1 MDDHSSTG
9 ASASASINPKEGGKK
24 ASSRRVTSPPVEQ
37 VSAATLAA
45 LAQASANLLCLPNLL
60 MGVTLPSVEQLTAA
74 ATKLYAETPPFVHLA
89 KNDSAPQLKIENH
102 LTVKGG
108 MRGYRMTRAS
118 HGVSEG
124 TYYYEIIVKEP
135 PSVQEI
141 AAALPP
147 NVRLGPKLQKHF
159 QEELMQKGTSE
170 PTENEPNRKKVKKE
184 STTVGGHLRVG
195 WSMRTADLQAPVG
208 YDKWSF
214 GIRDI
219 SGSRIHNSKRH
230 DHWGGEPFGPGD
242 VVGLCMT
249 MGETGGNMRAFKN
262 GDAMGHF
269 IITKGKREGGEC
281 FEDIPEGVYYPAIS
295 VYMGGTCQVNFGPYF
310 IYPPRQLPSGMK
322 VLPVSDLSSAPSAT
336 VDLITKALPKKLDE
350 GLAKTFQILV
360 RIETEIRYREYQ
372 KHLQDHV
379 QFIRLA
385 RQGRGLS
392 VENLPTA
399 DSTTPVEANQSL
411 NEQQSKQARDSIV
424 KEK

>member
-1 MDDHSSTG
+1 MEDHSTG
-9 ASASASINPKEGGKK
+9 TSASASTNPKEGGKK

-45 LAQASANLLCLPNLL
+45 LAQASANLWCLPNLL
-60 MGVTLPSVEQLTAA
+60 MGATLPSVEQLTAA

-102 LTVKGG
+102 STVKGG
-108 MRGYRMTRAS
+108 MRGYRMARAS

-124 TYYYEIIVKEP
+124 TYYFEVIVKEP

-147 NVRLGPKLQKHF
+147 NVRLGPKLQKQL
-159 QEELMQKGTSE
+159 QEELTLNVVSE
-170 PTENEPNRKKVKKE
+170 PTENEPNKKKYKTD

-219 SGSRIHNSKRH
+219 SGSRIHSSKRH
-230 DHWGGEPFGPGD
+230 DHWGGEPFGPRD
-242 VVGLCMT
+242 VVGLCMS

-269 IITKGKREGGEC
+269 VITKGKREGGAC
-281 FEDIPEGVYYPAIS
+281 FEDIPEGVYYPAVS
-295 VYMGGTCQVNFGPYF
+295 VYMGGTCQVNFGPHF

-322 VLPVSDLSSAPSAT
+322 VHPVSDLSPVPPST
-336 VDLITKALPKKLDE
+336 VDRITKALPKKME
-350 GLAKTFQILV
+350 ESLAKTFQVLV
-360 RIETEIRYREYQ
+360 RTETEIRYREYQ
-372 KHLQDHV
+372 KHLQDHL
-379 QFIRLA
+379 QYIRMA
-385 RQGRGLS
+385 RQDRGLS
-392 VENLPTA
+392 IDNLPPAA
-399 DSTTPVEANQSL
+399 DASTTPVEA
-411 NEQQSKQARDSIV
+411 KQAV
-424 KEK
+424 NE